1 MASTDIIIGLVSGLY
16 ALVVPLYYR
25 VGKLEQRLKDTI
37 GIICDGGLYECEDIG
52 YTKRG
57 YTPKRK

>member
-1 MASTDIIIGLVSGLY
+1 MTSTDIIIGLVSGLY

-37 GIICDGGLYECEDIG
+37 GIICDGGLYECKNTG
-52 YTKRG
+52 HTKRG
-57 YTPKRK
+57 NPSK